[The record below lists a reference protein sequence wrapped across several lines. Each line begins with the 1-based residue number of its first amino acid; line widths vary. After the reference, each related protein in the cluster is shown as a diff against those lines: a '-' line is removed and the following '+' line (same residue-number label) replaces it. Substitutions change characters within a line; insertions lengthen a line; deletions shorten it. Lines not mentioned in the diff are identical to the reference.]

1 MQFVCYLST
10 NFDVVLLMLWCQ
22 KYVSRR
28 LTSTYFNL
36 LFACK
41 IFLFSL
47 EGKIT
52 AVDQCAASVREVPSS
67 IPRCDTNVQYTQTDM
82 IGQNITPTTCTSW
95 PMTLHNIAQSL
106 EWIWKLTISLS
117 LLSGT
122 NTIQAS
128 KIALRK
134 MHLQP
139 KKEKCKQY
147 YQLWFISRR
156 LLGSVSVY
164 KYIKTQNS

>member
-1 MQFVCYLST
+1 MQNLST
-10 NFDVVLLMLWCQ
+10 QPGRKDYCSW
-22 KYVSRR
+22 
-28 LTSTYFNL
+28 
-36 LFACK
+36 
-41 IFLFSL
+41 
-47 EGKIT
+47 
-52 AVDQCAASVREVPSS
+52 SVCSFCTGRVTSS

-95 PMTLHNIAQSL
+95 PMTLHNTAQSL
-106 EWIWKLTISLS
+106 EWTLKLTISLS

-147 YQLWFISRR
+147 YQLWFISCR

-164 KYIKTQNS
+164 KYIKNQNS